1 MSLSP
6 CASVPLIFVRER
18 RLIVGGSDLDY
29 NPEWIL
35 AVLEDLKEFADANGM
50 PKTSIAIMKTTLAA
64 RMEFSEL
71 AANDDGTAQGNR
83 RLS

>member
-1 MSLSP
+1 M
-6 CASVPLIFVRER
+6 
-18 RLIVGGSDLDY
+18 DY

-64 RMEFSEL
+64 HMEFSEL
-71 AANDDGTAQGNR
+71 AANDDGMAQGNR